1 MVLNWLRKCR
11 PAFGEALRPAHALL
25 VLAMGAALGLAG
37 CETPRSG
44 PMTSEIQQD
53 STNPGDFP
61 FRLIPV
67 DVAVSGVLLRVPDDS
82 MSTRGF
88 FRSDRRPGGPVLGP
102 GDVLSVTVMEPA
114 SGGVF
119 SGINAQSVGTQSA
132 ALVTLPEMA
141 VDGQGTISFP
151 LVGAVQ
157 VGGLTTRQVA
167 SKLEEELK
175 SRIIQPQVI
184 VRLVGNQANKVI
196 IAGAVKSP
204 GEFNVTDAGET
215 LLQLV
220 TRAGGPA
227 VPPSD
232 AVVEMTRNGTT
243 RSVRLQ
249 ALINQPTADVR
260 LKGGDFINLAVK
272 PRIYLVMGAIGRTTE
287 ASLPPEKLTLANA
300 LARNGGL
307 TDSRADIKGVF
318 VLRYETKQV
327 VNQLTPDL
335 PADTPYVPVVY
346 QFNFQATSGFFLA
359 DSFVLRDRDIVYL
372 SNAPSVELQK
382 FLDVFRVAVSPAI
395 SAVGVAANLD
405 TF

>member
-1 MVLNWLRKCR
+1 MVLNWLRRCR
-11 PAFGEALRPAHALL
+11 LPFGSAFRPAHALL
-25 VLAMGAALGLAG
+25 VLVMGSALGLAG

-44 PMTSEIQQD
+44 PMASDIQQE
-53 STNPGDFP
+53 SENPGDFP

-67 DVAVSGVLLRVPDDS
+67 DVAVSGVLLRVPDDT

-88 FRSDRRPGGPVLGP
+88 FHSDRRPGGPVLGP
-102 GDVLSVTVMEPA
+102 GDTLSITVMEPA

-119 SGINAQSVGTQSA
+119 SGINSQSVGAQSA
-132 ALVTLPEMA
+132 ALVTLPDMA

-151 LVGAVQ
+151 LVGVVH
-157 VGGLTTRQVA
+157 VGGMTTRQVQL
-167 SKLEEELK
+167 KLEEELK

-184 VRLVGNQANKVI
+184 VRLVGNSTNKVI

-204 GEFNVTDAGET
+204 GEFDVTAAGET

-227 VPPSD
+227 VSPSD
-232 AVVEMTRNGTT
+232 AVVELTRNGTT

-272 PRIYLVMGAIGRTTE
+272 PRVYLTMGAVGRTAE
-287 ASLPPEKLTLANA
+287 APLPVEKLTLANA

-307 TDSRADIKGVF
+307 IDTRADVKGVF

-327 VNQLTPDL
+327 INQLTPDQ

-346 QFNFQATSGFFLA
+346 QFNFNGAAGFFLA
-359 DSFVLRDRDIVYL
+359 DSFVLRDRDIIYF
-372 SNAPSVELQK
+372 SNAPTVEMQK
-382 FLDVFRVAVSPAI
+382 FLDVFRIAVSPAI
-395 SAVGVAANLD
+395 SAVGVAASVNNL
-405 TF
+405 

>member
-11 PAFGEALRPAHALL
+11 LAFGETLRPAHALL

-44 PMTSEIQQD
+44 PMTSEIRQD
-53 STNPGDFP
+53 SEYPGDFP

-88 FRSDRRPGGPVLGP
+88 FRPDRSPGGPVLGP

-119 SGINAQSVGTQSA
+119 SGINSQSVGTQSA
-132 ALVTLPEMA
+132 ALVTLPELS
-141 VDGQGTISFP
+141 VDSQGTISFP
-151 LVGAVQ
+151 LVGTVR
-157 VGGLTTRQVA
+157 VGGMTTRQVA
-167 SKLEEELK
+167 TKLEEELK

-184 VRLVGNQANKVI
+184 VRLVGNLANKVI
-196 IAGAVKSP
+196 IAGAVRNP
-204 GEFNVTDAGET
+204 GEFDVTAAGET

-232 AVVEMTRNGTT
+232 AIVELTRNNTT

-249 ALINQPTADVR
+249 ALINQPTADVK
-260 LKGGDFINLAVK
+260 LKGGDFVNLAVK
-272 PRIYLVMGAIGRTTE
+272 PRIYLIMGAANRTAE
-287 ASLPPEKLTLANA
+287 AQLPPEQMTLANA

-307 TDSRADIKGVF
+307 SDSRADVKGVF
-318 VLRYETKQV
+318 VLRYETKDV
-327 VNQLTPDL
+327 IRQLQPDQ

-359 DSFVLRDRDIVYL
+359 DSFVLRDRDIIYL
-372 SNAPSVELQK
+372 SNAPTVELQK

-395 SAVGVAANLD
+395 SAVGVAANLNN
-405 TF
+405 F